1 MLFEGIRVCRS
12 LQLYVPHAQIQSAEQ
27 ATTLDWYS
35 FLSLV
40 GDLRRPTRHR
50 RLSGDASEALA
61 TRDSPS
67 RPDHDHTLHYH
78 RLRVRRLQH
87 KNDLWFNQAGHTSPL
102 YDDKAVKGGRAHKAG
117 PHRQLPFFRDVVRS
131 AKHIVFVGLTFSP
144 RNAPSVKLQ
153 AKVAK
158 FQSRSC
164 ASPASFLVSQP
175 FLLKRELVSPS
186 SSTQCGDLRAA
197 AATR

>member
-1 MLFEGIRVCRS
+1 MVRRCRVCAFGRS
-12 LQLYVPHAQIQSAEQ
+12 LLRCRAARECRSSSPTFDAKSRCLRSLPHVQALVDAAESK
-27 ATTLDWYS
+27 LVCRC
-35 FLSLV
+35 SLRV
-40 GDLRRPTRHR
+40 SEFAGAFSYTSLMPKSKARNKQQHST
-50 RLSGDASEALA
+50 GDASEALA

-131 AKHIVFVGLTFSP
+131 AKHIVFVL
-144 RNAPSVKLQ
+144 L
-153 AKVAK
+153 
-158 FQSRSC
+158 SR
-164 ASPASFLVSQP
+164 PETP
-175 FLLKRELVSPS
+175 HR
-186 SSTQCGDLRAA
+186 
-197 AATR
+197 